1 MYALLLALLLG
12 SARAAAA
19 QAQDVGSVTV
29 NSTRGLAMALNNTAV
44 SQIYLNDTLT
54 LVGAEW
60 PGVVSIADG
69 RAVKLSGAL
78 QAQPQ
83 VYVSLNWANLT
94 GIIWLAPSAS
104 LVFEGLEIS
113 DYHNLTQSYFLP
125 FRASPGAFITARNC
139 ILRRR
144 VGLSVELAI
153 ISMRAADRPPGVPG
167 PQLCQLY
174 PELRYNY
181 TAEPGVEHY
190 EAMVIQQT
198 DVQTVLA
205 PYSPGGSASY
215 NSFQWSALD
224 CFYFV
229 DHPVDQS
236 CLNEKPGAE
245 CLADLIRILDGIT
258 DAGGSGSGNKGESY
272 LMTVVV
278 AVVLPGSVI
287 LLAISIAAGRLG
299 MNRACE
305 EPPDLSSRPEPDLE
319 AANKLYGGMGM
330 VGGSADGASGRGS
343 GGGGMRPSRFGGGA
357 GGGRFDDDDEGGLF
371 LGLNHPDEPLPAW
384 RPTEPYVDDDPKGG
398 SAGAGGS
405 AGGGNGGASK
415 GVEGEDSLPSNSEG
429 SRTPD
434 SVAPPLVPQ
443 PDGGAADVAAS
454 GADGSVRGGSAP
466 VHQSLVITLSAEQVA
481 RMHRAAMANGNM
493 ASRPV
498 AAGAPPAEIQE
509 GSGGDSVTGENASA
523 GNRAAP
529 AGARGAHGA
538 GADVGAGAPDPGGRA
553 RQQPEPGAA
562 GPAAAAHATAAG
574 AGAGVGVGAGADGAG
589 RGGGRASPTGPAT
602 PAGANTAVTA
612 VGGPGGGPAA
622 AVQAAPAPS
631 APPQPA
637 PPARD
642 VPAELLEMSKAVR
655 CSVQDVAIQ
664 MEAVIGAGSFGVVYK
679 GTWQGLTVAIKTVVF
694 SATTDHRRSALKE
707 AALAS
712 SVVHP
717 NIIATYCSEL
727 QSIGGHHGLLPMPAQ
742 QAPIMDW
749 RLYIVQEYADGGALR
764 SLYGRKDIWPAPGEA
779 NMPAVLSLGYGIA
792 RAITHLH
799 TKRIVHGDL
808 NPNNVL
814 LKRNDAEPSGY
825 TVKVGDFGLSVMLPQ
840 HVSHLS
846 NMRMGTMFYMC
857 PAVLLKAQVGPASD
871 VFSLGVV
878 LWELFNGQCAGRQTP
893 EGPRYVPTFPAF
905 PPTCPA
911 AYRKI
916 ALSCLQKQPANRPTA
931 SQVEQQ
937 LEVLLAT
944 ATCSPEGP
952 QRLATLTAAE
962 LNRMFSV

>member
-1 MYALLLALLLG
+1 MYALLVALLLG
-12 SARAAAA
+12 GVSASAA
-19 QAQDVGSVTV
+19 QGVRFVNKWPGLATIKDGRTVTV
-29 NSTRGLAMALNNTAV
+29 TGASW
-44 SQIYLNDTLT
+44 
-54 LVGAEW
+54 LV
-60 PGVVSIADG
+60 
-69 RAVKLSGAL
+69 
-78 QAQPQ
+78 QPQ
-83 VYVSLNWANLT
+83 VYTSLNWANLT
-94 GIIWLAPSAS
+94 GIIWLAPLAT
-104 LVFEGLEIS
+104 LVLEGLEMS
-113 DYHNLTQSYFLP
+113 DYHNLTQTNFLP
-125 FRASPGAFITARNC
+125 FRSSPGAQITARNC

-153 ISMRAADRPPGVPG
+153 IAMRSANRPPGVPG
-167 PQLCQLY
+167 PQVCELY
-174 PELRYNY
+174 PELRYNC
-181 TAEPGVEHY
+181 TAAPGVEHY

-198 DVQTVLA
+198 DVQAVLT
-205 PYSPGGSASY
+205 PYSPGGNTTY
-215 NSFQWSALD
+215 NGFQWAALD
-224 CFYFV
+224 CYYFV
-229 DHPVDQS
+229 DHPVDQA

-245 CLADLIRILDGIT
+245 CLADLIRLLDGNT
-258 DAGGSGSGNKGESY
+258 DTGGGGSGNKGESY

-305 EPPDLSSRPEPDLE
+305 EPPDLSSRPEPDVE
-319 AANKLYGGMGM
+319 AANKLYAGMGM
-330 VGGSADGASGRGS
+330 GGESADGAGGP

-384 RPTEPYVDDDPKGG
+384 RPTEPYAEDDPKGNSG
-398 SAGAGGS
+398 GAGTGN
-405 AGGGNGGASK
+405 GGGADGGASK
-415 GVEGEDSLPSNSEG
+415 GLDGEDSIPSNSDG

-434 SVAPPLVPQ
+434 SLVAAAPQ
-443 PDGGAADVAAS
+443 PGGGADAAA
-454 GADGSVRGGSAP
+454 GADSSAGGSARA
-466 VHQSLVITLSAEQVA
+466 HQSIVIALSAEQVA
-481 RMHRAAMANGNM
+481 RMHQAAMANGNLV
-493 ASRPV
+493 SRPA
-498 AAGAPPAEIQE
+498 AAGAQDRGQGEIQE
-509 GSGGDSVTGENASA
+509 GSGGDSVKGESSTG
-523 GNRAAP
+523 R
-529 AGARGAHGA
+529 GA
-538 GADVGAGAPDPGGRA
+538 GAGGAPGGGAGA
-553 RQQPEPGAA
+553 GA
-562 GPAAAAHATAAG
+562 AAG
-574 AGAGVGVGAGADGAG
+574 AGAQAQEAVGIPRQQEHGAAAGAQARPGAVAGGGPGEGADGSG
-589 RGGGRASPTGPAT
+589 RGGLASPTGPPT
-602 PAGANTAVTA
+602 PAGASTAA
-612 VGGPGGGPAA
+612 AAAGPPGGPAA
-622 AVQAAPAPS
+622 AGPAPAAP
-631 APPQPA
+631 PPQP
-637 PPARD
+637 PPQQPRD

-749 RLYIVQEYADGGALR
+749 RLYIVQEFADGGALR

-792 RAITHLH
+792 RAIAHLH

-857 PAVLLKAQVGPASD
+857 PAVLLKAQVGPPSD

-905 PPTCPA
+905 PPTCPP

-931 SQVEQQ
+931 AQVEQQ

-944 ATCSPEGP
+944 ATSSPDGP

-962 LNRMFSV
+962 LSRMLTV